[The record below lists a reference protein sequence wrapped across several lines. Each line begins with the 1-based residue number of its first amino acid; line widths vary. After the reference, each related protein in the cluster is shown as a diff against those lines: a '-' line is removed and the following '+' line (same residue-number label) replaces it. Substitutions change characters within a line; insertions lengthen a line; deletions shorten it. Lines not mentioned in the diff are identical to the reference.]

1 MSKPVSSSSASSA
14 SENSPSAKSSQAG
27 PSLNLRD
34 PYLAALLAWLLPG
47 AGHWYQRRRSK
58 AVLYF
63 LCIFGTFG
71 YGLWLGE
78 GRVVYAAWGPT
89 NEDKRLPYFCQL
101 GAGAVALPALFQA
114 TRFAEDD
121 VRRAVF
127 NRAAQG
133 KASFWDTFMAPP
145 NMKARGDHGDELDQL
160 NYRLNRRFELG
171 TVYTM
176 VAGLLNLLVVFD
188 AFGGPAY
195 GVGKRKEDETPKPTD
210 APTVAAA

>member
-1 MSKPVSSSSASSA
+1 MLKSDSSSRSSA
-14 SENSPSAKSSQAG
+14 DG
-27 PSLNLRD
+27 PSLDLRD

-63 LCIFGTFG
+63 LCILGTFG

-78 GRVVYAAWGPT
+78 GRVVYAAWGSS
-89 NEDKRLPYFCQL
+89 NDDKRLPYFCQV
-101 GAGAVALPALFQA
+101 GAGVVALPALYQA
-114 TRFAEDD
+114 KRFSDPRE
-121 VRRAVF
+121 RQAVF

-133 KASFWDTFMAPP
+133 QASWADTFMAPP
-145 NMKARGDHGDELDQL
+145 NMDARGDHGDELDQL

-176 VAGLLNLLVVFD
+176 VAGLLNLLVIFD

-195 GVGKRKEDETPKPTD
+195 GIGKRKEDEPPKPTD
-210 APTVAAA
+210 VVSAAAVKG